1 LKGLAVLYG
10 HFQKPQSPFA
20 PADGK
25 KTGVCARPA
34 GVMRDGNT
42 PARLTKVNDS
52 LTMAGV

>member
-10 HFQKPQSPFA
+10 HFHKPQSPFA
-20 PADGK
+20 PADVN
-25 KTGVCARPA
+25 KTGTRARPA

-42 PARLTKVNDS
+42 AARLTKVNDS